1 MAPAINP
8 NPITHV
14 SQSGILLSLSI
25 FPRAKTTTN
34 TIAAAANKH
43 TIKNAVSIPTLYH
56 IRDEKMFL
64 IQARNIDATTLPGR
78 TVAKISKTT
87 TKSVNNTWTD
97 YDTCTVDTSGLY
109 FFKLSFSN
117 GSTTTKARG
126 EARILINGD
135 SIFSFGRWSVTA
147 WSGNNF
153 AEGDSCLV
161 TWLEA
166 GDVVKTQGKNQ
177 NWTGNLT
184 ISINIS
190 QIY

>member
-1 MAPAINP
+1 M
-8 NPITHV
+8 
-14 SQSGILLSLSI
+14 
-25 FPRAKTTTN
+25 
-34 TIAAAANKH
+34 
-43 TIKNAVSIPTLYH
+43 
-56 IRDEKMFL
+56 
-64 IQARNIDATTLPGR
+64 IQARNIDAATLPGH

-87 TKSVNNTWTD
+87 TKSVGNTWTD

-117 GSTTTKARG
+117 GSTTTKTRG

-135 SIFSFGRWSVTA
+135 SIFSFGRWSATA

-184 ISINIS
+184 VSMNIS